1 VKELIL
7 AELDQES
14 HMSVAFLRGRP
25 VSSQYCVRYREK
37 PNFVP
42 FCIVKECFNKLRIP
56 VGLTNTLYFAV
67 ILSEYLRFKV
77 YSTWQSLDSFFSV
90 CLSVSLSVC
99 PSVCLSVCLWC
110 MFVASPICRCLPLT
124 FNVYSLSGW

>member
-1 VKELIL
+1 VKELIS

-14 HMSVAFLRGRP
+14 H
-25 VSSQYCVRYREK
+25 VSRISSGMAGQQSILRYREK

-67 ILSEYLRFKV
+67 ILSEFTLQRVFLMAIVRFV
-77 YSTWQSLDSFFSV
+77 FSL
-90 CLSVSLSVC
+90 CL
-99 PSVCLSVCLWC
+99 SVCLSVCS
-110 MFVASPICRCLPLT
+110 VCL
-124 FNVYSLSGW
+124 